1 MPARRCILL
10 GWCECACVRQVNEEA
25 AWARCDTQHGAMRAA
40 RRALR
45 RLTCPRHGSR
55 PRDIA
60 KEAAA
65 AAAAACARTGIRPRP
80 NTAHGA
86 RRTGCRHSPHTAR
99 PRGPAS
105 AAARLV
111 CAPARPSV
119 SVGTHLML
127 PATWAGLCAHA
138 GCRLR
143 GTARASARPR
153 RRMQRQNS
161 ACMSARARVH
171 TRAHARTHAAA
182 ALRACVRAGATLA
195 AAQRVAMQGTM
206 REALP
211 ASCDARRACD
221 HRGPRGS
228 HRRCRKSCRPVQR
241 SPVVPAARPPHS
253 HRHGFLL
260 PRTELVEF
268 VGATLRPAS

>member
-1 MPARRCILL
+1 MCASSERRGRL
-10 GWCECACVRQVNEEA
+10 GG
-25 AWARCDTQHGAMRAA
+25 CDTQHGAMRAA

-171 TRAHARTHAAA
+171 TRARGSRTARV
-182 ALRACVRAGATLA
+182 RACR
-195 AAQRVAMQGTM
+195 
-206 REALP
+206 
-211 ASCDARRACD
+211 CDARGGAASGDARHDAGGPSRIVRRATGVRPPGPARVAPALSKILPARSALSCCT
-221 HRGPRGS
+221 RGASTTQPRRQPDFAPTNSTRVRGS
-228 HRRCRKSCRPVQR
+228 DASSSC
-241 SPVVPAARPPHS
+241 S
-253 HRHGFLL
+253 
-260 PRTELVEF
+260 
-268 VGATLRPAS
+268 